1 MHFSAFRVL
10 VFSSTISV
18 ENIFARGGGNKTCRC
33 SLNYIGWLHFSRCW
47 TAAFFHN
54 EISFYQLKTN
64 RKTFLCKKWI
74 AKYKISKFMG
84 PKPSLPTPFRRS
96 RLDQIRKPFLWHIRF
111 GHEHQLLQGFEC
123 NFYIIW
129 GFKQTKN
136 PLNRDMFWKTFWY
149 KSCLRKL
156 ILDASLLKNL
166 VLKAVEAGVSWPISS
181 IDLHLLASKRSIFV
195 HISKTFCRYYL
206 KYKLVLD
213 VGINTKVVTNKNH
226 K

>member
-96 RLDQIRKPFLWHIRF
+96 WARPNTKTLSLAYTFWSWAPVVARFWMQFLYN
-111 GHEHQLLQGFEC
+111 L
-123 NFYIIW
+123 

-166 VLKAVEAGVSWPISS
+166 VLKAVEAGVSWSILS